1 MKIPHPC
8 LSVVVNFNDGNQNV
22 IVPSS
27 KVDEWEDSYEF
38 TETVGEGDYKRNN
51 LHVIFKSE
59 IRNIVFTS
67 K

>member
-1 MKIPHPC
+1 MKIPSIC
-8 LSVVVNFNDGNQNV
+8 LSVVINYTDGNQNV
-22 IVPSS
+22 ITPSS
-27 KVDEWEDSYEF
+27 KIDEWEDSYEF
-38 TETVGEGDYKRNN
+38 TETFGEGDDKRNN